1 MSNPRRWRGVYFPQ
15 NNLHAMN
22 SYKIGSTNERYRRQL
37 FAPTTLL
44 LQALLG
50 AAVLGYLLIQSAS
63 ENSLLGSLQP

>member
-1 MSNPRRWRGVYFPQ
+1 
-15 NNLHAMN
+15 MN

-37 FAPTTLL
+37 FAPSTLL

-63 ENSLLGSLQP
+63 ETSLLGSLQP